1 MVCDAQAASVGGV
14 VLLPGG
20 FDVVELGAVAAV
32 VLGAVR
38 EVELS
43 ASVADVVEEPTI
55 GAAI

>member
-1 MVCDAQAASVGGV
+1 
-14 VLLPGG
+14 VLRAGEL
-20 FDVVELGAVAAV
+20 DVVELGAVAAV

-38 EVELS
+38 EVELL